1 MLYIEYKPWYNTKV
15 KRFLKFL
22 LKNESPALRKGDRD
36 IMSTYYKIGEIADLY
51 GVSTDV
57 LRYYEELGILVP
69 RRAPNGYR
77 IYRTEDLW
85 CLNVIR
91 DLRELGFSMEQIR
104 TYLKERSIASSL
116 ALLDQELTAIDEKLE
131 QLTALR
137 ANILSRKQTISQAQ
151 ELPLGIVTKKELPA
165 RPCHRIMEGYKTD
178 EEMDVLIKQL
188 VNFDRDKLYII
199 GNNQMGSFLN
209 LASAKAGYCR
219 EYDAVFILHPKGEH
233 EIEGGTFL
241 SVCYSG
247 DCSQNN
253 IYIPQLFE
261 YAKNSGFT
269 VCGPL
274 LELLWI
280 DIHTSRYPSEQLTEL
295 QLQVEPE
302 YRSL

>member
-1 MLYIEYKPWYNTKV
+1 MV
-15 KRFLKFL
+15 KKCLPPPKFTGLKTVW
-22 LKNESPALRKGDRD
+22 KGIGD
-36 IMSTYYKIGEIADLY
+36 IMSTYYKIGELAKLY
-51 GVSTDV
+51 GISTDV

-69 RRAPNGYR
+69 RRALNGYR
-77 IYRTEDLW
+77 VYRTDDLW

-116 ALLDQELTAIDEKLE
+116 ALLDEELTAIDEKME

-137 ANILSRKQTISQAQ
+137 ENILSRRQTISKAQ
-151 ELPLGIVTKKELPA
+151 ELPLGIVIKKELPA
-165 RPCHRIMEGYKTD
+165 RPCHRIMQGYKTD
-178 EEMDVLIKQL
+178 EEMDILIKQL
-188 VNFDRDKLYII
+188 VNFDREKLYII

-209 LASAKAGYCR
+209 PDSAKAGSCR

-241 SVCYSG
+241 SVCYRGS
-247 DCSQNN
+247 CSQNS
-253 IYIPQLFE
+253 IYIPRLFE
-261 YAKNSGFT
+261 YAEKNGLT
-269 VCGPL
+269 ACGPL

-302 YRSL
+302 SRSL